1 MERSSWFKFFKFLSE
16 LTHFFPRPTT
26 TARSINRTHKQAKN
40 AMRRTDAR
48 VAAAGTKKTMVI
60 PVAGSSSCENRRRDT
75 DVVYRADDAA
85 APTTGNVELSSR
97 WHQQQSTGSR
107 APLADDDVAA
117 VDTTAASAAT
127 VPSIFDFAFSMI
139 PRGEELRTDH
149 TDSADAMHSF
159 FYGGLP
165 RSQAEGERM
174 SDRTQ
179 VDIKERTVVNLS

>member
-1 MERSSWFKFFKFLSE
+1 MKKTRRGFKFFKFPFRLP
-16 LTHFFPRPTT
+16 HFPRPT

-40 AMRRTDAR
+40 AMRRNDER

-60 PVAGSSSCENRRRDT
+60 PIASSSSEKRRDT

-149 TDSADAMHSF
+149 TDSADALHSF

>member
-1 MERSSWFKFFKFLSE
+1 
-16 LTHFFPRPTT
+16 
-26 TARSINRTHKQAKN
+26 
-40 AMRRTDAR
+40 MRRNDAR

-60 PVAGSSSCENRRRDT
+60 PVASSNCENRRDI
-75 DVVYRADDAA
+75 DVVYRADDAV

-107 APLADDDVAA
+107 APVADDDDVAA

-149 TDSADAMHSF
+149 TDSADALHSF